1 MAKAAQGTPTA
12 ADDAIARG
20 QVVVE
25 VVGTGT
31 VDVAPDS
38 ASIVIGVDVT
48 MPTLGEAQSEATS
61 TMEAIVAAIQGHD
74 IPDDDIQ
81 TATFMVNPIREYD
94 QVTGVQGA
102 VTSFQVTN
110 QVGVTTHNL
119 DDLGALLDD
128 GVAAGANSIFGITFF
143 LEDPAEANSEARKTG
158 VRGCPHPR
166 DRTGGGR
173 RSEPGQRHR
182 DLRRGRLDADR
193 LLRCRQRPR
202 PGGRWPC
209 RLAGRDQHHRRGDGR
224 VQPWSR
230 YRILIHPSRDEARP
244 AALRRRSSHTM
255 GTTKPGENVLARLR
269 VYSLGLRRGLDTPF
283 RGGGVPGGPVFQGS
297 APNG

>member
-12 ADDAIARG
+12 TDDAIARG
-20 QVVVE
+20 QAVVE

-48 MPTLGEAQSEATS
+48 MPTLAEAQAEATT

-102 VTSFQVTN
+102 VVSFQVTN
-110 QVGVTTHNL
+110 QVGVTTHDL

-143 LEDPAEANSEARKTG
+143 LEDPAEANSEAR
-158 VRGCPHPR
+158 RMAFE
-166 DRTGGGR
+166 DARTRATELAEAAGLSLGNVIAISEGGGSTPIAYYDAANAR
-173 RSEPGQRHR
+173 GQ
-182 DLRRGRLDADR
+182 
-193 LLRCRQRPR
+193 
-202 PGGRWPC
+202 
-209 RLAGRDQHHRRGDGR
+209 
-224 VQPWSR
+224 
-230 YRILIHPSRDEARP
+230 
-244 AALRRRSSHTM
+244 AA
-255 GTTKPGENVLARLR
+255 
-269 VYSLGLRRGLDTPF
+269 
-283 RGGGVPGGPVFQGS
+283 GGPPISPGVTSIAVAVTVAFGLV
-297 APNG
+297 

>member
-1 MAKAAQGTPTA
+1 MAFIGSSKSQALRPTRRAVVGTSLGSLGALGFGGLSMAKAAQGTPTA
-12 ADDAIARG
+12 ADDAVARG

-48 MPTLGEAQSEATS
+48 LPTLGEAQAEATS
-61 TMEAIVAAIQGHD
+61 TMEAIIAAIQGHD

-94 QVTGVQGA
+94 QVTGVPGA

-128 GVAAGANSIFGITFF
+128 GVAAGANSIYGITFF
-143 LEDPAEANSEARKTG
+143 LEDPAEANSEARKLAFE
-158 VRGCPHPR
+158 
-166 DRTGGGR
+166 DARTRATELAEAAGLSLGNVIALSEGGGSTPIAYYDSASAR
-173 RSEPGQRHR
+173 GQ
-182 DLRRGRLDADR
+182 
-193 LLRCRQRPR
+193 
-202 PGGRWPC
+202 
-209 RLAGRDQHHRRGDGR
+209 
-224 VQPWSR
+224 
-230 YRILIHPSRDEARP
+230 
-244 AALRRRSSHTM
+244 AA
-255 GTTKPGENVLARLR
+255 
-269 VYSLGLRRGLDTPF
+269 
-283 RGGGVPGGPVFQGS
+283 GGPPVSPGMTSITVAVTAAFS
-297 APNG
+297 MV